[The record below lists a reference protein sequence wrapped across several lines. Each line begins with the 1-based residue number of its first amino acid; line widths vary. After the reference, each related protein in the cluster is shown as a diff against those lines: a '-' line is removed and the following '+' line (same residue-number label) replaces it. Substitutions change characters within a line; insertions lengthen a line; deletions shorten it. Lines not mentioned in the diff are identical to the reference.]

1 MNTLLAISALL
12 FTIFLMQ
19 AGSGALGPLDVLS
32 AIEMGFTSTQIGS
45 IGGAHFVGFIIG
57 CIISP
62 ALVKRVGHARAY
74 GVVASLAIMAVILH
88 PVLPYFWAW
97 LMLRIFN
104 GIAIAG
110 SFTAIES
117 WLNAKLN
124 NQNRVRYFSFY
135 RTIDMVGG
143 LVAQIMI
150 IVLLPAH
157 FVSYTVIAVLICL
170 SLLPLGLTQSVQ
182 PQMPKQEKFRPLFA
196 FQISPL
202 AVIGVVIVG
211 ATSSV
216 IRMIGPLFAYKSELS
231 TTQTGAFLALFV
243 VGGAVASMPFGF
255 LTERYSNRQMLATLS
270 LLALICSLAF
280 RFFGD
285 INIGGIPSL
294 FILIFIFGASTM
306 PLYSLCATHANNLT
320 TQQDMTALSASLI
333 FFFAGGA
340 IISPV
345 LAAELIDWFGPNAMF
360 SYFAGLHALLL
371 LFTLYRSRIRPDV
384 PTTKAYMYIPRTTL
398 FIAKTIRTLRSRKQ

>member
-1 MNTLLAISALL
+1 
-12 FTIFLMQ
+12 
-19 AGSGALGPLDVLS
+19 
-32 AIEMGFTSTQIGS
+32 
-45 IGGAHFVGFIIG
+45 
-57 CIISP
+57 
-62 ALVKRVGHARAY
+62 
-74 GVVASLAIMAVILH
+74 SLAIMAVILH

-97 LMLRIFN
+97 CMLRIFN

-124 NQNRVRYFSFY
+124 NKNRVRYFSFY

-143 LVAQIMI
+143 LIAQTMI
-150 IVLLPAH
+150 IVLVPAH
-157 FVSYTVIAVLICL
+157 FISYTVIAVLICL

-182 PQMPKQEKFRPLFA
+182 PQMPEQERFRPLFA

-202 AVIGVVIVG
+202 AVIGVIVVG

-216 IRMIGPLFAYKSELS
+216 VRMIGPLFAYKSELS
-231 TTQTGAFLALFV
+231 TTQTGVFLALFV
-243 VGGAVASMPFGF
+243 VGGATAQMPFGF
-255 LTERYSNRQMLATLS
+255 LTERYSSRQMLATLS
-270 LLALICSLAF
+270 LLAVISSLAF

-285 INIGGIPSL
+285 VTILGISSL
-294 FILIFIFGASTM
+294 FILVFIFGASTM

-320 TQQDMTALSASLI
+320 TVQDMTALSASLI

-340 IISPV
+340 IISPI
-345 LAAELIDWFGPNAMF
+345 LAAELIDQFGPNAMF
-360 SYFAGLHALLL
+360 SYFAGLHGLLL
-371 LFTLYRSRIRPDV
+371 LYTLYRARIRPNV

-398 FIAKTIRTLRSRKQ
+398 FIAKTIRTLRSRKH

>member
-1 MNTLLAISALL
+1 
-12 FTIFLMQ
+12 
-19 AGSGALGPLDVLS
+19 
-32 AIEMGFTSTQIGS
+32 MGFTSAQIGAV
-45 IGGAHFVGFIIG
+45 GGAHFVGFIIG

-62 ALVKRVGHARAY
+62 PLVKRVGHARAY

-97 LMLRIFN
+97 CMLRIFN

-124 NQNRVRYFSFY
+124 NKNRVRYFSFY

-143 LVAQIMI
+143 LIAQTMI
-150 IVLLPAH
+150 IVLVPAH
-157 FVSYTVIAVLICL
+157 FISYTVIAVLICL

-182 PQMPKQEKFRPLFA
+182 PQMPEQERFRPLFA

-202 AVIGVVIVG
+202 AVIGVIVVG

-216 IRMIGPLFAYKSELS
+216 VRMIGPLFAYKSELS
-231 TTQTGAFLALFV
+231 TTQTGVFLALFV
-243 VGGAVASMPFGF
+243 VGGATAQMPFGF
-255 LTERYSNRQMLATLS
+255 LTERYSSRQMLATLS
-270 LLALICSLAF
+270 LLAVISSLAF

-285 INIGGIPSL
+285 VTILGIPSL
-294 FILIFIFGASTM
+294 FILVFIFGASTM

-320 TQQDMTALSASLI
+320 TVQDMTALSASLI

-340 IISPV
+340 IISPI
-345 LAAELIDWFGPNAMF
+345 LAAELIDQFGPNAMF
-360 SYFAGLHALLL
+360 SYFAGLHGLLL
-371 LFTLYRSRIRPDV
+371 LYTLYRARIRPNV

-398 FIAKTIRTLRSRKQ
+398 FIAKTIRTLRSRKH

>member
-1 MNTLLAISALL
+1 MNSLLAISALL
-12 FTIFLMQ
+12 FTIFLMR
-19 AGSGALGPLDVLS
+19 AGSGALGPLDALS
-32 AIEMGFTSTQIGS
+32 AIEMGFTSAQIGAV
-45 IGGAHFVGFIIG
+45 GGAHFIGFIIG

-62 ALVKRVGHARAY
+62 PLVKRVGHARAY

-97 LMLRIFN
+97 CMLRIFN

-124 NQNRVRYFSFY
+124 NKNRVRYFSFY

-143 LVAQIMI
+143 LIAQTMI
-150 IVLLPAH
+150 IVLVPAH
-157 FVSYTVIAVLICL
+157 FISYTVIAVLICL

-182 PQMPKQEKFRPLFA
+182 PQMPEQERFRPVFA

-202 AVIGVVIVG
+202 AVIGVIVVG

-216 IRMIGPLFAYKSELS
+216 VRMIGPLFAYKSDLS
-231 TTQTGAFLALFV
+231 TTQTGIFLALFV
-243 VGGAVASMPFGF
+243 VGGATAQMPFGF
-255 LTERYSNRQMLATLS
+255 LTERYSSRQMLATLS
-270 LLALICSLAF
+270 LLAVISSLAF

-285 INIGGIPSL
+285 VTIVGIPSL
-294 FILIFIFGASTM
+294 FILVFIFGASTM
-306 PLYSLCATHANNLT
+306 PLYSLCVTHANNLT
-320 TQQDMTALSASLI
+320 TVQDMTALSASLI
-333 FFFAGGA
+333 FFFAAGA
-340 IISPV
+340 IISPI
-345 LAAELIDWFGPNAMF
+345 LAAELIEQFGPNAMF
-360 SYFAGLHALLL
+360 SYFAGLHGLLL
-371 LFTLYRSRIRPDV
+371 SYTMYRARIRPYV

-398 FIAKTIRTLRSRKQ
+398 FIAKTIRTLRSRKH